1 MSSKTS
7 GVTKYKIK
15 IGKANLIVV
24 DTPGLGDTR
33 GDQFDKKHIEE
44 IKSELL

>member
-1 MSSKTS
+1 MTSKTS
-7 GVTKYKIK
+7 GVTQYQVK

-33 GDQFDKKHIEE
+33 G
-44 IKSELL
+44 S

>member
-33 GDQFDKKHIEE
+33 GASITRRG
-44 IKSELL
+44 

>member
-33 GDQFDKKHIEE
+33 GMVSINYVRLCRKK
-44 IKSELL
+44 